1 MIPNSGFTKVLS
13 QLQSER
19 PLPCERS
26 SRGPLKQEESENI
39 KEGFRLYA
47 RFLVDTID
55 DTGRD

>member
-1 MIPNSGFTKVLS
+1 MMSNSGFKKVLV

-47 RFLVDTID
+47 RFLVDVVD
-55 DTGRD
+55 GTGRD